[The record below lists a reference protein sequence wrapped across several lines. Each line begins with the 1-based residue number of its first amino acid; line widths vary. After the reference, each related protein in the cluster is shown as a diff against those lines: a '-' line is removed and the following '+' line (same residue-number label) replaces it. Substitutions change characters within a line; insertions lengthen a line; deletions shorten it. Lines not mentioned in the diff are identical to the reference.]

1 MSRITRIVV
10 PTDFRAAAEIAV
22 SYAIDLAAREGAT
35 IYLLHVIGDLALTA
49 ASADALAIELPGL
62 QERLVADAQRRLDQV
77 AAASQAAPVP
87 VTAEVLVGHVAPV
100 ITRTAADLGGRSD
113 RHGHPR
119 PQRARARPPST
130 RLWRA
135 IWSPDPRAP
144 WLERKSRRFSGISAG
159 CRPQRAIDR

>member
-100 ITRTAADLGGRSD
+100 ITRTAADWGADLIVMGTHGRSGLAHVPHRLD
-113 RHGHPR
+113 SGAPFGVLIRVHPGSNANLDVFR
-119 PQRARARPPST
+119 AFPQGAARNA
-130 RLWRA
+130 
-135 IWSPDPRAP
+135 
-144 WLERKSRRFSGISAG
+144 
-159 CRPQRAIDR
+159 Q